1 MSTTDYGRALM
12 ARMMADYTKEEYV
25 ALTVHGFRILAE
37 AIERDLPYQVDCPCL
52 LLCGEKDRAGAAK
65 RYNRAWAKIEGLPL
79 VWLSGAGHNSNTD
92 APEWVNDLIR
102 DFMTRRLSA
111 D

>member
-1 MSTTDYGRALM
+1 M
-12 ARMMADYTKEEYV
+12 
-25 ALTVHGFRILAE
+25 AE
-37 AIERDLPYQVDCPCL
+37 AIERDLPYRVDCPCL